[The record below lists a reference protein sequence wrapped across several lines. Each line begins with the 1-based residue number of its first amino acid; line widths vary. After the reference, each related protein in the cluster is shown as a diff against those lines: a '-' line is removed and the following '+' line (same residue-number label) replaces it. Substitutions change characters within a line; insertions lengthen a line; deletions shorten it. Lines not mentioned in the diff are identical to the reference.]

1 MSTNCC
7 VCIVHERTGNDL
19 LCDGCRA
26 AERLQA
32 MADDNGQTWD
42 LSPNDKEALRII
54 LGEREIWAPTMLPM
68 LAKDH
73 RAMDA
78 LRAGDGYNGFLDQF
92 EDTEGNPFF
101 FAEVGAWGRGE
112 SADPAD
118 AIIKAQEAND
128 AYLRKNPVTME
139 EKQ

>member
-1 MSTNCC
+1 MSTNCISC
-7 VCIVHERTGNDL
+7 VVHERTGKDL

-54 LGEREIWAPTMLPM
+54 LHEREIWAPSMLPM
-68 LAKDH
+68 LEKDH

-78 LRAGDGYNGFLDQF
+78 LRADDGYNGCLDQC

-101 FAEVGAWGRGE
+101 FAEVGAWGLGE
-112 SADPAD
+112 STDPAD

-128 AYLRKNPVTME
+128 KHLREHPVKME
-139 EKQ
+139 EK